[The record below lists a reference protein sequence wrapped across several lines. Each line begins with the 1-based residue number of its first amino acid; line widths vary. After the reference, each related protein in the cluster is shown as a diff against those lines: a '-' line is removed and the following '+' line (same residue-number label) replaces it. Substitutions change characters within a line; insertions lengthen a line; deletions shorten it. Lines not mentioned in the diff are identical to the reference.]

1 MNGRQ
6 AVNPFV
12 PGRGH
17 IPPYLAGREAE
28 QGKLLDLSA
37 YLQIGRGAPRDVVLS
52 GPRGN
57 GKTTL
62 LRWFRREV
70 EASGRDV
77 DVVWLT
83 PGEIPDLDRLA
94 TNLVP
99 PSRFASLRLD
109 TLSLSAGIGRQI
121 DHPRRCSATWPLCQ
135 RIG

>member
-37 YLQIGRGAPRDVVLS
+37 YLQIGRGAPRAVVLS

-70 EASGRDV
+70 EASGRD
-77 DVVWLT
+77 LRRRPRALMGCPSPKRGGRGSLPYT
-83 PGEIPDLDRLA
+83 PGPVRELNFCYTAQAPSQPLRSAVRTGIEAAHDL
-94 TNLVP
+94 
-99 PSRFASLRLD
+99 
-109 TLSLSAGIGRQI
+109 
-121 DHPRRCSATWPLCQ
+121 Q
-135 RIG
+135 R

>member
-28 QGKLLDLSA
+28 QGKLLDLLA
-37 YLQIGRGAPRDVVLS
+37 YLKNGRGAPRDAVLS
-52 GPRGN
+52 GPRGH
-57 GKTTL
+57 GRTTL

-70 EASGRDV
+70 EASGKDI

-83 PGEIPDLDRLA
+83 PDETPDMDRLA
-94 TNLVP
+94 TSLVP
-99 PSRFASLRLD
+99 PSRFESLRPD
-109 TLSLSAGIGRQI
+109 TLSLSAGIAWMSLAKS
-121 DHPRRCSATWPLCQ
+121 SA
-135 RIG
+135 R